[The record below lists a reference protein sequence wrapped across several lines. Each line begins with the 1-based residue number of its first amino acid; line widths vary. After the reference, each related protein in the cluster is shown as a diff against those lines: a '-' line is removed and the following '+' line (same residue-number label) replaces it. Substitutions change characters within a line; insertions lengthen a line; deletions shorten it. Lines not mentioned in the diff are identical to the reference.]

1 MAATQN
7 NRPPRAQEAQ
17 PLLSGR
23 QLALGG
29 LMLLMALAWT
39 VTELLPVLLLAEH
52 SLVQVVWV
60 RYGVHLLLMLL
71 LLAPR
76 EGLRFLRTRRPAL
89 QVGRGLLMIVMPAS
103 FILALGRVEMD
114 AMLTVFWLAPLL
126 LLALAALLQRD
137 LAGWKT
143 WAAALGSTLG
153 AALIL
158 RPGAGLAAAA
168 PYGLLMGLSFSLYV
182 VLTRS
187 LRSERTA
194 TNLFY
199 SALVVFLPLTFFVS
213 RFWSPLDL
221 HDLLVLAGVGV
232 AGLVVLW
239 AVDRATDIAPI
250 SSLAPLVA
258 LQVVLYDVLSPLF
271 WGTRPARLA
280 LVGAALT
287 LFCAVAGWLIPAGAH
302 SDLSPRLAHTRS

>member
-1 MAATQN
+1 MAAVQN
-7 NRPPRAQEAQ
+7 NRPPFAQEAQ

-39 VTELLPVLLLAEH
+39 VTELLPMLLFAEH

-71 LLAPR
+71 LAPR
-76 EGLRFLRTRRPAL
+76 EGLRFLRTRQPAL
-89 QVGRGLLMIVMPAS
+89 QIGRGLLMLAMPAA
-103 FILALGRVEMD
+103 FILALGRVDMR

-187 LRSERTA
+187 LRSERTV

-199 SALVVFLPLTFFVS
+199 SALVVFAPLTFFLR
-213 RFWSPLDL
+213 RFWSPLNL

-271 WGTRPARLA
+271 WGARPAKLA
-280 LVGAALT
+280 LVGAALI